1 MIKRR
6 LVMNKKISLVAFDL
20 DGTLVDSRR
29 DLAASI
35 NKALLSA
42 SFPAREFHEFN
53 QIIGN
58 GQYTAMVRSC
68 PEGTPKEVIDRLA
81 AQFLDDYAENCCINT
96 FAYEDMPELTAALR
110 IRGIKMAVVT
120 NKSQKAAVKV
130 TDFYFPGKPFSLI
143 SGDREGM
150 PLKPDPM
157 VGVLLCRE
165 LGIPPEETLY
175 LGDGGSDMDF
185 AHNAG
190 FYAVGAEW
198 GYRGRQELMEH
209 NADAIIRH
217 PLELLELL

>member
-1 MIKRR
+1 
-6 LVMNKKISLVAFDL
+6 MNRKISLVAFDL

-35 NKALLSA
+35 NKALRSA
-42 SFPAREFHEFN
+42 SFPEREFHEFN
-53 QIIGN
+53 RIIGN
-58 GQYTAMVRSC
+58 GQYTAIVRSC
-68 PEGTPKEVIDRLA
+68 PAGTQKEIIDRLA
-81 AQFLDDYAENCCINT
+81 LQFLDDYAENCCVET
-96 FAYEDMPELTAALR
+96 FAYVGIAELIDVLR
-110 IRGIKMAVVT
+110 AHGIKMAVVT
-120 NKSQKAAVKV
+120 NKSQKAAEKV

-143 SGDREGM
+143 SGDRKGM

-157 VGVLLCRE
+157 VGILLCRE

-198 GYRGRQELMEH
+198 GFRGRQELAEH
-209 NADAIIRH
+209 GADAIICH
-217 PLELLELL
+217 PVELLELI